1 MGQGQERY
9 LTKKNEKNG
18 ISILK
23 SLHAYFNVYL
33 PPHPRFFFLSLPRFI
48 FTWETNWLRRTAQV
62 SQVNNKH
69 STDRLIV
76 FGTLET
82 TGFWVNGVLWQF
94 KERRSS
100 RLALEQTVEPGGG
113 EEARSSHSWIWR
125 GGGGVCAQISECK
138 ASSDMIYRKADFKK
152 TPKLHSA
159 AHSVWL
165 VFFFMRTSSPY
176 HWKASPC
183 ESWDSAH
190 PQHTCTCTP
199 PPQHTHHVS
208 GAQVMQEKAGPWC
221 QIQLLPCV
229 TLSLKQITFPLWAS
243 FGPAVKWGVG
253 GRGGGFHSLL
263 NLSQLLHPRTSSVNC
278 ASELKVSHAH

>member
-125 GGGGVCAQISECK
+125 GGWVCVRRFRSVRQAQTWFIE
-138 ASSDMIYRKADFKK
+138 
-152 TPKLHSA
+152 KLTLKRHPNCILLHILSG
-159 AHSVWL
+159 W
-165 VFFFMRTSSPY
+165 FFFYENIFTPSLKSLTLWVLRLCTSP
-176 HWKASPC
+176 
-183 ESWDSAH
+183 AH
-190 PQHTCTCTP
+190 LHLHP
-199 PPQHTHHVS
+199 PPSTH
-208 GAQVMQEKAGPWC
+208 
-221 QIQLLPCV
+221 
-229 TLSLKQITFPLWAS
+229 AS
-243 FGPAVKWGVG
+243 
-253 GRGGGFHSLL
+253 
-263 NLSQLLHPRTSSVNC
+263 C
-278 ASELKVSHAH
+278 

>member
-125 GGGGVCAQISECK
+125 GGGVCVRRFRSVRQAQTWFIE
-138 ASSDMIYRKADFKK
+138 
-152 TPKLHSA
+152 KLTLKRHPNCILLHILSG
-159 AHSVWL
+159 W
-165 VFFFMRTSSPY
+165 FFFLWEHLHPIIEKPHLVSPETL
-176 HWKASPC
+176 HIPSTLAP
-183 ESWDSAH
+183 A
-190 PQHTCTCTP
+190 PP